1 MNFALCGQFWWPNQK
16 YFYLKVVA
24 HIRCHAYWIIY
35 PFAILNSPKIEER
48 GALFYEPNFPV
59 FSNLEWFFW
68 IMVLEELVT
77 IFCPIIWSLMWFF
90 DLLSEKIQKRPN
102 SIFWLIEC
110 PHYTV
115 NHYALIAGGQI
126 FRHFWLVVCKI
137 YVVLF
142 LSKGIFLIVI
152 LKDQIRYS
160 SRLRESIDKGSTK

>member
-35 PFAILNSPKIEER
+35 PLAILKSPKIEER

-115 NHYALIAGGQI
+115 NHYGHSINAFKAKTPLRIAVSIFKIFEKYINQSILI
-126 FRHFWLVVCKI
+126 
-137 YVVLF
+137 Y
-142 LSKGIFLIVI
+142 SIV
-152 LKDQIRYS
+152 
-160 SRLRESIDKGSTK
+160 

>member
-35 PFAILNSPKIEER
+35 PFAILNSPKNEER
-48 GALFYEPNFPV
+48 GAFFYEPNFPV

-115 NHYALIAGGQI
+115 NHYGISFMTNMRNKADQTNYLPMYI
-126 FRHFWLVVCKI
+126 HNPCK
-137 YVVLF
+137 LF
-142 LSKGIFLIVI
+142 LPTL
-152 LKDQIRYS
+152 L
-160 SRLRESIDKGSTK
+160 LNP

>member
-35 PFAILNSPKIEER
+35 PFARINSPKIEER

-115 NHYALIAGGQI
+115 NHYAITWKYFQSQRD
-126 FRHFWLVVCKI
+126 F
-137 YVVLF
+137 YN
-142 LSKGIFLIVI
+142 VI
-152 LKDQIRYS
+152 LYYKKNHIIQNFC
-160 SRLRESIDKGSTK
+160 DKKHLLSDFYNVSFG

>member
-115 NHYALIAGGQI
+115 NHYATTTFEFPQFSIQGSPS
-126 FRHFWLVVCKI
+126 FDNFC
-137 YVVLF
+137 F
-142 LSKGIFLIVI
+142 FFLIVRRRS
-152 LKDQIRYS
+152 QHS
-160 SRLRESIDKGSTK
+160 

>member
-115 NHYALIAGGQI
+115 NHYGISFMTNMRNKADQTNYLPTYVHPQSLQAFFTSIALKSLKTEGQP
-126 FRHFWLVVCKI
+126 
-137 YVVLF
+137 
-142 LSKGIFLIVI
+142 LSG
-152 LKDQIRYS
+152 
-160 SRLRESIDKGSTK
+160 